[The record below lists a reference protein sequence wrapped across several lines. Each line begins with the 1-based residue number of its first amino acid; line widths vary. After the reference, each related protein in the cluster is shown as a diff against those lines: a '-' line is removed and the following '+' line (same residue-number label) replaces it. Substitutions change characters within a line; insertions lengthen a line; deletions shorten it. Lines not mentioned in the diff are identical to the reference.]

1 MSVRSG
7 GRSGRQFRG
16 SRIRGCCGLYRRRL
30 LFWRLGLR
38 VSFFWR
44 GPACLALR
52 SIAGRFHGLHG
63 FFSFGGVQLRPFGY
77 MPRHLKKGILEVI
90 SLLWFGRI
98 DTYQVPKSQLPKG
111 LQFLRRYGVYS
122 GRIFQGFSVSFKQQN
137 HIKKVCIVVHQI
149 LEGLAL
155 AHQHQA

>member
-1 MSVRSG
+1 MEVRSSCFIFLA
-7 GRSGRQFRG
+7 RTRPP
-16 SRIRGCCGLYRRRL
+16 LA
-30 LFWRLGLR
+30 
-38 VSFFWR
+38 
-44 GPACLALR
+44 PACHRLALAGRLR
-52 SIAGRFHGLHG
+52 SIAGRFHGFHG
-63 FFSFGGVQLRPFGY
+63 SFSFGGVQLRPFGY
-77 MPRHLKKGILEVI
+77 MPRHLKKGILEAI

-137 HIKKVCIVVHQI
+137 HIKKVSIVVRQI